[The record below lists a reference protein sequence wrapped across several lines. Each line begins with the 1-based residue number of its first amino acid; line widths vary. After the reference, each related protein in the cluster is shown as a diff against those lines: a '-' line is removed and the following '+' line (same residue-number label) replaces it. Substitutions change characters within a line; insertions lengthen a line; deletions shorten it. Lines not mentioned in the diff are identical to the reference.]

1 MYAYNKKFQEFPLI
15 SECSLWDHQKE
26 AVCRSLDY
34 IKDYKNEK
42 TKKSCLIQMPTGSG
56 KTGVIAIIAR
66 CIPKLKNVLVITPRV
81 NLREQLFKDIK
92 GRFFNHLERSP
103 KDLPKEIKNLEG
115 GKKRD
120 KDFTDALKKEND
132 LVIITTFQKL
142 ESLKKND
149 INTYK
154 ILHEKIDVFLIDEGH
169 YEPAFAWSKTIRE
182 FKIPKIIF
190 TATPFRNDLKMFDV
204 DLNYY
209 FNYSFLKA
217 VKDRYLRDVKI
228 IEKECTRDPNKFV
241 DDIVQFYNSN
251 FGEDSEA
258 RIIIRCDKSDSI
270 RNIAKAL
277 RNKGEK
283 CIAIHEKFKK
293 AHPERPWKYKKVPD
307 PSDIKEKYWIHQFK
321 LLEGIDDYRF
331 RLLAL
336 FEPLNS
342 GKAFVQQV
350 GRVVRNPKRIKNQNC
365 YVLDHSRGK
374 QKGFWERFLK
384 YDQYINED
392 KNRLM
397 ILDNEII
404 DKYIEQEPKFAYL
417 DGDFKEKFN
426 LKELNPITDLKIPL
440 RVNFLL
446 KENRFNIDKFVEK
459 LNNDYLSKD
468 FKTKKVKIDVN
479 TYIIAYIYLINS
491 SLLENKIFFENK
503 FGITFIRE
511 IKDFIG
517 FFDSGNY
524 LPINDPKYKIGKPI
538 KSKDLK
544 KLFGNHKSCRLTMVS
559 FKNSNLKKYS
569 IRGKTISAVSIKDTI
584 PDFDDYAQ
592 ICTSARGYAIDAVQ
606 NDEKEV
612 NRYIGIKRGRISQVS
627 DEKASIYEYINWVDG
642 LATSIQKKT
651 LPIKTFSRY
660 SRETDS
666 PTDTTP
672 MNILL
677 DVNEVLN
684 DYLTVGDVK
693 TNIERDQPL
702 SIDELCI
709 EIKKNKFIIFA
720 NNNAFE
726 VTISFEKDTKKYK
739 LNSPDLD
746 EYYYSKNSKNKRSI
760 IDYLNKEQSFRIIPK
775 SKDNIYCYG
784 QFYNLEIPVG
794 KFFKKSDYQIGKILF
809 PFEELSIINTEKG
822 SHTINNE
829 STWQK
834 DCLFG
839 VIDNLG
845 RNSSLNPI
853 FGNEINTM
861 VCDDGCINE
870 IADFILAST
879 KNRKVIFIHAKA
891 KKKKTPCSA
900 SALMDVCGQAIK
912 NLFYISLGNKS
923 EPSNINHWNEPWSAA
938 SHVTGKVLK
947 RIRRGSK
954 DPSLTWA
961 EINNIIKNPLADREV
976 WIMLGQILSK
986 SEFERNLGS
995 KNPSPVAIQLLYLL
1009 QSVMI
1014 DVSKVGA
1021 KLKIFC
1027 MP

>member
-1 MYAYNKKFQEFPLI
+1 MYAYDKKFQEAPLI
-15 SECSLWDHQKE
+15 LKCSLWKHQKE
-26 AVCRSLDY
+26 AISKSLDY
-34 IKDYKNEK
+34 INDYKNKK

-66 CIPKLKNVLVITPRV
+66 CIPKLKNVLVITPRIS
-81 NLREQLFKDIK
+81 LRRQLFKDVK
-92 GRFFNHLERSP
+92 GRFFSNLERSP
-103 KDLPKEIKNLEG
+103 KDLPKDIINLEG
-115 GKKRD
+115 GKKKD
-120 KDFTDALKKEND
+120 KDFTDKLKKEND

-169 YEPAFAWSKTIRE
+169 YEPAFTWSKTIRE

-190 TATPFRNDLKMFDV
+190 TATPFRNDLKMFDI
-204 DLNYY
+204 DI
-209 FNYSFLKA
+209 NYSYNYAFFKA
-217 VKDRYLRDVKI
+217 VEERYLRDVKI
-228 IEKECTRDPNKFV
+228 IEKENTHDPNKFV
-241 DDIVQFYNSN
+241 EDIVQFYNSN
-251 FGEDSEA
+251 FKTGSDA

-270 RNIAKAL
+270 RKIARAL
-277 RNKGEK
+277 KNKGIE
-283 CIAIHEKFKK
+283 CIAIHERFKK
-293 AHPERPWKYKKVPD
+293 DLNRPWEYKRVPD

-365 YVLDHSRGK
+365 YVLDHSNGK

-384 YDQYINED
+384 YDQYIIED
-392 KNRLM
+392 KNRIM
-397 ILDNEII
+397 ILDTEII
-404 DKYIEQEPKFAYL
+404 NKYIEQEPEFVYL

-426 LKELNPITDLKIPL
+426 LKELNPIKDLKIPL

-446 KENRFNIDKFVEK
+446 KEKGFDIDKFVEK

-468 FKTKKVKIDVN
+468 FNTKKVKVDDN
-479 TYIIAYIYLINS
+479 TYIIAYVYLINS
-491 SLLENKIFFENK
+491 SLLKNKIFFENK

-511 IKDFIG
+511 MNGIVG
-517 FFDSGNY
+517 FFDSRDY

-544 KLFGNHKSCRLTMVS
+544 KLFRNHKSCRLTMIS

-592 ICTSARGYAIDAVQ
+592 ICTSARGYTIDKIQ
-606 NDEKEV
+606 NTEKEV
-612 NRYIGIKRGRISQVS
+612 NKYIGIKRGRISQIS
-627 DEKASIYEYINWVDG
+627 HEKASINEYINWVDG
-642 LATSIQKKT
+642 LAISIQKKIT
-651 LPIKTFSRY
+651 PIKTFNRY
-660 SRETDS
+660 SKETVI
-666 PTDTTP
+666 PPDTTP

-677 DVNEVLN
+677 DVYEVLN
-684 DYLTVGDVK
+684 DYLTVGDVEK
-693 TNIERDQPL
+693 NIKEDQPL
-702 SIDELCI
+702 LIDELCI
-709 EIKKNKFIIFA
+709 EIKKNKLIIFA
-720 NNNAFE
+720 NCNAFE
-726 VTISFEKDTKKYK
+726 ITIYFEKDTKKYK
-739 LNSPDLD
+739 LYSPDLD
-746 EYYYSKNSKNKRSI
+746 EYYYSKNNKNKRSI

-775 SKDNIYCYG
+775 SKDYIYCYG
-784 QFYNLEIPVG
+784 QFYKLEIPVG
-794 KFFKKSDYQIGKILF
+794 KSFEKSDYQIGKILF
-809 PFEELSIINTEKG
+809 PFEELSKIKTEKG
-822 SHTINNE
+822 SCTIDNE

-834 DCLFG
+834 DSLFG
-839 VIDNLG
+839 IIDNLG
-845 RNSSLNPI
+845 RNSSLNSI
-853 FGNEINTM
+853 FGNDINIM
-861 VCDDGCINE
+861 VCDDGCKNE

-879 KNRKVIFIHAKA
+879 KNNKVIFIHAKA
-891 KKKKTPCSA
+891 KQKRTPYSA
-900 SALMDVCGQAIK
+900 SALMDVTGQAIK

-954 DPSLTWA
+954 DPRITWE

-976 WIMLGQILSK
+976 WIILGQILSK
-986 SEFERNLGS
+986 SEFERHLGS